1 VKNYPLFLQGIFFVH
16 NSLFCS
22 AAPALRSHMY
32 FYGMQ
37 KILLTGANGFIGHYI
52 IGQLLMKGHEVIAT
66 GRASS
71 QLRTQHPMLQYVS
84 MNFTEKGQ
92 VDQVFEHCQPSV
104 VIHSGA
110 VSKPD
115 ECEADHAM
123 ADRINVHGTKLL
135 LDASRKFQSFFI
147 FLSTDFV
154 FDGKKGMYKED
165 DERSAVNYYGETK
178 IMAEDAVMKY
188 PFQWSIV
195 RTISVYGKNY
205 ADRPNIVPNVA
216 NTLRAGKTM
225 RMFGDQVRT
234 PVYVEDLA
242 QAIVQVVER
251 NKTGIFHIGGED
263 IRTPYQM
270 AVETAEYL
278 ELDAGMITE
287 VTEDSFQQPARRP
300 LKTGFDI
307 TKAKRELDFC
317 PLSFPEGLK
326 RTFASEQV

>member
-1 VKNYPLFLQGIFFVH
+1 
-16 NSLFCS
+16 
-22 AAPALRSHMY
+22 MY
-32 FYGMQ
+32 FYLMQ
-37 KILLTGANGFIGHYI
+37 RILVTGANGFIGHYLVEK
-52 IGQLLMKGHEVIAT
+52 LLNKGFEIMAT
-66 GRASS
+66 GRGDSKT
-71 QLRTQHPMLQYVS
+71 RFQHPLLQYVHLD
-84 MNFTEKGQ
+84 FTEKEQ
-92 VDQVFEHCQPSV
+92 VENVFRQYQPAI

-123 ADRINVHGTKLL
+123 ADRINVHGTNFL
-135 LDASRKFQSFFI
+135 LDASRDLRSFFV

-154 FDGKKGMYKED
+154 FDGKKGMYKEE
-165 DERSAVNYYGETK
+165 DERKAVNYYGETK
-178 IMAEDAVMKY
+178 IMAEDAVMAY
-188 PFQWSIV
+188 PFNWAIV

-234 PVYVEDLA
+234 PIYVEDLA
-242 QAIVQVVER
+242 KAIVELVDKQ
-251 NKTGIFHIGGED
+251 KTGIFHVGGED

-270 AVETAEYL
+270 AVETAEFL
-278 ELDAGMITE
+278 GLDAGMITE

-307 TKAKRELDFC
+307 SKARKELG
-317 PLSFPEGLK
+317 LSPVSFSEGLK
-326 RTFASEQV
+326 RTFATDKG